1 MDKEERIDKKF
12 NSLIENMTNKQFFK
26 YVNSWYDEQN
36 YLDIMKE
43 WDTETKEEAIKE
55 IENILRE

>member
-12 NSLIENMTNKQFFK
+12 NNLIENMTNKQFFK